1 MPVDAALAPA
11 GDAGGASERRAVG
24 DGVCLGEA
32 MKARHPGHLSLWAWL
47 ISTLILMTA
56 LLVNLVQLHV
66 LQGLVIAPFALVSGL
81 RAFSIVRTVAGRDTG
96 ES

>member
-1 MPVDAALAPA
+1 
-11 GDAGGASERRAVG
+11 
-24 DGVCLGEA
+24 

-47 ISTLILMTA
+47 IWTLILTTA

-66 LQGLVIAPFALVSGL
+66 LQSLVIAPFALVSGL
-81 RAFSIVRTVAGRDTG
+81 WAFSIVRTIARRDAS